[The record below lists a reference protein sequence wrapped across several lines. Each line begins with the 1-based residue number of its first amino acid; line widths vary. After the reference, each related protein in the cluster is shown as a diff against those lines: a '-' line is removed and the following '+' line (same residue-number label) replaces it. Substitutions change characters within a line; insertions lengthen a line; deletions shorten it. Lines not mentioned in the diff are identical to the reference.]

1 MVAGRHISL
10 SQQIKSLYLLCII
23 TNQNESGRYNDAIHH
38 YRKYRVEENNAPA
51 EPTDPQD
58 DRHGRQMFRIL
69 RNIDLNLLTIFEAVY
84 VHKGIVNAAKV
95 LNITPSAISQSI
107 NKLRALFPDPLFI
120 RKGQGVTPTAYA
132 THLHQHISQGMEA
145 FLNALDLTGDTHQE
159 RVITI
164 ATSPAIGALIMPVI
178 TKKLRAVFPQVLL
191 HNIAINDAVSQL
203 NQRQVDL
210 LIDSFAHAGLSITH
224 HVLFQDSVHIY
235 CRAGHPALKMPATPE
250 NLRQYEFALLQP
262 EHHRYATILRR
273 LHEHLGERR
282 CGFSS
287 YNLLTQAA
295 LVSESE
301 MLGLITSGMFS
312 LVERIW
318 PLKMLDFP
326 PLQAEKIDISLHY
339 NKLSAQ
345 EPLLKEI
352 VETIRQAF

>member
-1 MVAGRHISL
+1 MDDNN
-10 SQQIKSLYLLCII
+10 SQA
-23 TNQNESGRYNDAIHH
+23 ESGDRL
-38 YRKYRVEENNAPA
+38 
-51 EPTDPQD
+51 D

-69 RNIDLNLLTIFEAVY
+69 RTIDLNLLTIFEAVY

-132 THLHQHISQGMEA
+132 THLHKHISQGMEA
-145 FLNALDLTGDTHQE
+145 FLNALDLTGNTQRE

-178 TKKLRAVFPQVLL
+178 TQKLRAVFPQILL

-210 LIDSFAHAGLSITH
+210 LIDSYPHSGQTITH
-224 HVLFQDSVHIY
+224 HVLYQDSVHIF
-235 CRAGHPALKMPATPE
+235 CRAGHPALALPATAD
-250 NLRQYEFALLQP
+250 NLSQYEFALLQP
-262 EHHRYATILRR
+262 EGQRYTTILRR
-273 LHEHLGERR
+273 LQEHFGERR

-295 LVSESE
+295 LVSESD

-312 LVERIW
+312 LVDRIW
-318 PLKMLDFP
+318 PLKMIDFA
-326 PLQAEKIDISLHY
+326 PLREEKIDIALHY

-352 VETIRQAF
+352 VGTIRQAF

>member
-1 MVAGRHISL
+1 MDDNN
-10 SQQIKSLYLLCII
+10 SQA
-23 TNQNESGRYNDAIHH
+23 ESGDRL
-38 YRKYRVEENNAPA
+38 
-51 EPTDPQD
+51 D

-69 RNIDLNLLTIFEAVY
+69 RTIDLNLLTIFEAVY

-132 THLHQHISQGMEA
+132 THLHKHISQGMEA
-145 FLNALDLTGDTHQE
+145 FLNALDLTGNTQRE

-178 TKKLRAVFPQVLL
+178 TQKLRAVFPQILL

-210 LIDSFAHAGLSITH
+210 LIDSYPHSGQTITH
-224 HVLFQDSVHIY
+224 HVLYQDSVHIF
-235 CRAGHPALKMPATPE
+235 CRAGHPALALPATAD
-250 NLRQYEFALLQP
+250 NLSQYEFALLQP
-262 EHHRYATILRR
+262 EGQRYTTILRR
-273 LHEHLGERR
+273 LQEHLGERR

-287 YNLLTQAA
+287 YNLLTHAA
-295 LVSESE
+295 LVSESD

-312 LVERIW
+312 LVDRIW
-318 PLKMLDFP
+318 PLKMIDFA
-326 PLQAEKIDISLHY
+326 PLREEKIDIALHY

-352 VETIRQAF
+352 VGTIRQAF

>member
-1 MVAGRHISL
+1 MDDNN
-10 SQQIKSLYLLCII
+10 SQA
-23 TNQNESGRYNDAIHH
+23 ESGDRL
-38 YRKYRVEENNAPA
+38 
-51 EPTDPQD
+51 D

-69 RNIDLNLLTIFEAVY
+69 RTIDLNLLTIFEAVY

-132 THLHQHISQGMEA
+132 THLHKHISQGMEA
-145 FLNALDLTGDTHQE
+145 FLNALDLTGNTQRE

-178 TKKLRAVFPQVLL
+178 TQKLRAVFPQILL

-203 NQRQVDL
+203 NQRQVNL
-210 LIDSFAHAGLSITH
+210 LIDSYPHSGQTITH
-224 HVLFQDSVHIY
+224 HVLYQDSVHIF
-235 CRAGHPALKMPATPE
+235 CRAGHPALALPATAD
-250 NLRQYEFALLQP
+250 NLSQYEFALLQP
-262 EHHRYATILRR
+262 EGQRYTTILRR
-273 LHEHLGERR
+273 LQEHLGERR

-295 LVSESE
+295 LVSESD

-312 LVERIW
+312 LVDRIW
-318 PLKMLDFP
+318 PLKMIDFA
-326 PLQAEKIDISLHY
+326 PLREEKIDIALHY

-352 VETIRQAF
+352 VGTIRQAF

>member
-1 MVAGRHISL
+1 MDDNN
-10 SQQIKSLYLLCII
+10 SQA
-23 TNQNESGRYNDAIHH
+23 ESGDRL
-38 YRKYRVEENNAPA
+38 
-51 EPTDPQD
+51 D

-69 RNIDLNLLTIFEAVY
+69 RTIDLNLLTIFEAVY

-132 THLHQHISQGMEA
+132 THLHKHISQGMEA
-145 FLNALDLTGDTHQE
+145 FLNALDLTGNTQRE

-178 TKKLRAVFPQVLL
+178 TQKLRAVFPQILL

-210 LIDSFAHAGLSITH
+210 LIDSYPHSGQTITH
-224 HVLFQDSVHIY
+224 HVLYQDSVHIF
-235 CRAGHPALKMPATPE
+235 CRAGHPALALPATAD
-250 NLRQYEFALLQP
+250 NLSQYEFALLQP
-262 EHHRYATILRR
+262 EGQRYTTILRR
-273 LHEHLGERR
+273 LQEHLGERR

-295 LVSESE
+295 LVSESD

-312 LVERIW
+312 LVDRIW
-318 PLKMLDFP
+318 PLKMIDFA
-326 PLQAEKIDISLHY
+326 PLREEKIDIALHY

-352 VETIRQAF
+352 VGTIRQAF

>member
-1 MVAGRHISL
+1 MDDNN
-10 SQQIKSLYLLCII
+10 SQA
-23 TNQNESGRYNDAIHH
+23 ESGDRL
-38 YRKYRVEENNAPA
+38 
-51 EPTDPQD
+51 D

-69 RNIDLNLLTIFEAVY
+69 RTIDLNLLTIFEAVY

-132 THLHQHISQGMEA
+132 THLHKHISQGMEA
-145 FLNALDLTGDTHQE
+145 FLNALDLTGNTQRE

-178 TKKLRAVFPQVLL
+178 TQKLRAVFPQILL

-210 LIDSFAHAGLSITH
+210 LIDSYPHSGQTITH
-224 HVLFQDSVHIY
+224 HVLYQDSVHIF
-235 CRAGHPALKMPATPE
+235 CRAGHPALALPATAD
-250 NLRQYEFALLQP
+250 NLSQYEFALLQP
-262 EHHRYATILRR
+262 EGQRYTTILRLRR
-273 LHEHLGERR
+273 LQEHLGERR

-295 LVSESE
+295 LVSESD

-312 LVERIW
+312 LVDRIW
-318 PLKMLDFP
+318 PLKMIDFA
-326 PLQAEKIDISLHY
+326 PLREEKIDIALHY

-352 VETIRQAF
+352 VGTIRQAF

>member
-1 MVAGRHISL
+1 MDDNN
-10 SQQIKSLYLLCII
+10 SQA
-23 TNQNESGRYNDAIHH
+23 ESGDRL
-38 YRKYRVEENNAPA
+38 
-51 EPTDPQD
+51 D

-69 RNIDLNLLTIFEAVY
+69 RTIDLNLLTIFEAVY
-84 VHKGIVNAAKV
+84 VHKGIVNAAKI

-132 THLHQHISQGMEA
+132 THLHKHISQGMEA
-145 FLNALDLTGDTHQE
+145 FLNALDLTGNTQRE

-178 TKKLRAVFPQVLL
+178 TQKLRAVFPQILL

-210 LIDSFAHAGLSITH
+210 LIDSYPHSGQTITH
-224 HVLFQDSVHIY
+224 HVLYQDSVHIF
-235 CRAGHPALKMPATPE
+235 CRAGHPALALPATAD
-250 NLRQYEFALLQP
+250 NLSQYEFALLQP
-262 EHHRYATILRR
+262 EGQRYTTILRR
-273 LHEHLGERR
+273 LQEHLSERR

-295 LVSESE
+295 LVSESD

-312 LVERIW
+312 LVDRIW
-318 PLKMLDFP
+318 PLKMIDFA
-326 PLQAEKIDISLHY
+326 PLREERIDIALHY

-352 VETIRQAF
+352 VGTIRQAF

>member
-1 MVAGRHISL
+1 MDDNN
-10 SQQIKSLYLLCII
+10 SQA
-23 TNQNESGRYNDAIHH
+23 ESGDRL
-38 YRKYRVEENNAPA
+38 
-51 EPTDPQD
+51 D

-69 RNIDLNLLTIFEAVY
+69 RTIDLNLLTIFEAVY

-132 THLHQHISQGMEA
+132 THLHKHISQGMEA
-145 FLNALDLTGDTHQE
+145 FLNALDLTGNTQRE

-178 TKKLRAVFPQVLL
+178 TQKLRAVFPQILL

-210 LIDSFAHAGLSITH
+210 LIDSYPHSGQTITH
-224 HVLFQDSVHIY
+224 HVLYQDSVHIF
-235 CRAGHPALKMPATPE
+235 CRAGHPALALPATAD
-250 NLRQYEFALLQP
+250 NLSQYEFALLQP
-262 EHHRYATILRR
+262 EGQRYTTILRR
-273 LHEHLGERR
+273 LQEHLGERR
-282 CGFSS
+282 CGFSI

-295 LVSESE
+295 LVSESD

-312 LVERIW
+312 LVDRIW
-318 PLKMLDFP
+318 PLKMIDFA
-326 PLQAEKIDISLHY
+326 PLREEKIDIALHY

-352 VETIRQAF
+352 VGTIRQAF

>member
-1 MVAGRHISL
+1 MDDNN
-10 SQQIKSLYLLCII
+10 SQA
-23 TNQNESGRYNDAIHH
+23 ESGDRL
-38 YRKYRVEENNAPA
+38 
-51 EPTDPQD
+51 D

-69 RNIDLNLLTIFEAVY
+69 RTIDLNLLTIFEAVY

-132 THLHQHISQGMEA
+132 THLHKQISQGMEA
-145 FLNALDLTGDTHQE
+145 FLNALDLTGNTQRE

-178 TKKLRAVFPQVLL
+178 TQKLRAVFPQILL

-210 LIDSFAHAGLSITH
+210 LIDSYPHSGQTITH
-224 HVLFQDSVHIY
+224 HVLYQDSVHIF
-235 CRAGHPALKMPATPE
+235 CRAGHPALALPATAD
-250 NLRQYEFALLQP
+250 NLSQYEFALLQP
-262 EHHRYATILRR
+262 EGQRYTTILRR
-273 LHEHLGERR
+273 LQEHLGERR

-295 LVSESE
+295 LVSESD

-312 LVERIW
+312 LVDRIW
-318 PLKMLDFP
+318 PLKMIDFA
-326 PLQAEKIDISLHY
+326 PLREEKIDIALHY

-352 VETIRQAF
+352 VGTIRQAF

>member
-1 MVAGRHISL
+1 VDDNN
-10 SQQIKSLYLLCII
+10 SQA
-23 TNQNESGRYNDAIHH
+23 ESGDRL
-38 YRKYRVEENNAPA
+38 
-51 EPTDPQD
+51 D

-69 RNIDLNLLTIFEAVY
+69 RTIDLNLLTIFEAVY

-132 THLHQHISQGMEA
+132 THLHKHISQGMEA
-145 FLNALDLTGDTHQE
+145 FLNALDLTGNTQRE

-178 TKKLRAVFPQVLL
+178 TQKLRAVFPQILL

-210 LIDSFAHAGLSITH
+210 LIDSYPHSGQTITH
-224 HVLFQDSVHIY
+224 HVLYQDSVHIF
-235 CRAGHPALKMPATPE
+235 CRAGHPALALPATAD
-250 NLRQYEFALLQP
+250 NLSQYEFALLQP
-262 EHHRYATILRR
+262 EGQRYTTILRR
-273 LHEHLGERR
+273 LQEHLGERR

-295 LVSESE
+295 LVSESD

-312 LVERIW
+312 LVDRIW
-318 PLKMLDFP
+318 PLKMIDFA
-326 PLQAEKIDISLHY
+326 PLREEKIDIALHY

-352 VETIRQAF
+352 VGTIRQAF

>member
-1 MVAGRHISL
+1 MNDNN
-10 SQQIKSLYLLCII
+10 SQA
-23 TNQNESGRYNDAIHH
+23 ESSDRL
-38 YRKYRVEENNAPA
+38 
-51 EPTDPQD
+51 D

-69 RNIDLNLLTIFEAVY
+69 RTIDLNLLTIFEAVY

-132 THLHQHISQGMEA
+132 THLHKHISQGMEA
-145 FLNALDLTGDTHQE
+145 FLNALDLTGNTQRE
-159 RVITI
+159 RVITV
-164 ATSPAIGALIMPVI
+164 ATSPAIGALIMPII
-178 TKKLRAVFPQVLL
+178 TKKLRAVFPQILL

-210 LIDSFAHAGLSITH
+210 LIDSYPHSGQTITH
-224 HVLFQDSVHIY
+224 HVLYQDSVHIF
-235 CRAGHPALKMPATPE
+235 CRAGHPALTLPATAN
-250 NLRQYEFALLQP
+250 NLSQYEFALLQP
-262 EHHRYATILRR
+262 EGQRYITILRR
-273 LHEHLGERR
+273 LQEHLGERR

-295 LVSESE
+295 LVSESD

-312 LVERIW
+312 LVDRIW
-318 PLKMLDFP
+318 PLKIIDFA
-326 PLQAEKIDISLHY
+326 PLREEKIDIALHY

-352 VETIRQAF
+352 VGTIRQAF

>member
-1 MVAGRHISL
+1 MDDNN
-10 SQQIKSLYLLCII
+10 SQA
-23 TNQNESGRYNDAIHH
+23 ESGDRL
-38 YRKYRVEENNAPA
+38 
-51 EPTDPQD
+51 D

-69 RNIDLNLLTIFEAVY
+69 RTIDLNLLTIFEAVY

-132 THLHQHISQGMEA
+132 THLHKHISQGMEA
-145 FLNALDLTGDTHQE
+145 FLNALDLTGNTQRE

-178 TKKLRAVFPQVLL
+178 TQKLRAVFPQILL

-210 LIDSFAHAGLSITH
+210 LFDSYPHSGQTITH
-224 HVLFQDSVHIY
+224 HVLYQDSVHIF
-235 CRAGHPALKMPATPE
+235 CRAGHPALALPATAD
-250 NLRQYEFALLQP
+250 NLSQYEFALLQP
-262 EHHRYATILRR
+262 EGQRYTTILRR
-273 LHEHLGERR
+273 LQEHLGERR

-295 LVSESE
+295 LVSESD

-312 LVERIW
+312 LVDRIW
-318 PLKMLDFP
+318 PLKMIDFA
-326 PLQAEKIDISLHY
+326 PLREEKIDIALHY

-352 VETIRQAF
+352 VGTIRQAF

>member
-1 MVAGRHISL
+1 MDDNN
-10 SQQIKSLYLLCII
+10 SQA
-23 TNQNESGRYNDAIHH
+23 ESGDRL
-38 YRKYRVEENNAPA
+38 
-51 EPTDPQD
+51 D

-69 RNIDLNLLTIFEAVY
+69 RTIDLNLLTIFEAVY

-132 THLHQHISQGMEA
+132 THLHKHISQGMEA
-145 FLNALDLTGDTHQE
+145 FLNALDLTGNTQRE

-178 TKKLRAVFPQVLL
+178 TQKLRAVFPQILL

-210 LIDSFAHAGLSITH
+210 LIDSYPHSGQTITH
-224 HVLFQDSVHIY
+224 HVLYQDSVHIF
-235 CRAGHPALKMPATPE
+235 CRAGHPALALPATAD
-250 NLRQYEFALLQP
+250 NLSQYEFALLQP
-262 EHHRYATILRR
+262 EGQRYTTILRR
-273 LHEHLGERR
+273 LQEHLGERR

-295 LVSESE
+295 LVSESD

-312 LVERIW
+312 LVDRIW
-318 PLKMLDFP
+318 PLKMIDFA
-326 PLQAEKIDISLHY
+326 PLCEEKIDIALHY

-352 VETIRQAF
+352 VGTIRQAF

>member
-1 MVAGRHISL
+1 MDDNN
-10 SQQIKSLYLLCII
+10 SQA
-23 TNQNESGRYNDAIHH
+23 ESGDRL
-38 YRKYRVEENNAPA
+38 
-51 EPTDPQD
+51 D

-69 RNIDLNLLTIFEAVY
+69 RTIDLNLLTIFEAVY

-132 THLHQHISQGMEA
+132 THLHKHISQGMEA
-145 FLNALDLTGDTHQE
+145 FLNALDLTGNTQRE

-178 TKKLRAVFPQVLL
+178 TQKLRAVFPQILL

-210 LIDSFAHAGLSITH
+210 LIDSYPHSGQTITH
-224 HVLFQDSVHIY
+224 HVLYQDSVHIF
-235 CRAGHPALKMPATPE
+235 CRAGHPALALPATAD
-250 NLRQYEFALLQP
+250 NLSQYEFALLQP
-262 EHHRYATILRR
+262 EGQRYTTILRR
-273 LHEHLGERR
+273 LQEHLGERR

-295 LVSESE
+295 LVSESD
-301 MLGLITSGMFS
+301 MLGLITFGMFS
-312 LVERIW
+312 LVDRIW
-318 PLKMLDFP
+318 PLKMIDFA
-326 PLQAEKIDISLHY
+326 PLREEKIDIALHY

-352 VETIRQAF
+352 VGTIRQAF

>member
-1 MVAGRHISL
+1 MDDNN
-10 SQQIKSLYLLCII
+10 SQA
-23 TNQNESGRYNDAIHH
+23 ESGDRL
-38 YRKYRVEENNAPA
+38 
-51 EPTDPQD
+51 D

-69 RNIDLNLLTIFEAVY
+69 RTIDLNLLTIFEAVY

-132 THLHQHISQGMEA
+132 THLHKHISQGMEA
-145 FLNALDLTGDTHQE
+145 FLNALDLTGNTQRE

-178 TKKLRAVFPQVLL
+178 TQKLRAVFPQILL

-210 LIDSFAHAGLSITH
+210 LIDSYPHSGQTITH
-224 HVLFQDSVHIY
+224 HVLYQDSVHIF
-235 CRAGHPALKMPATPE
+235 CRAGHPALALPATAD
-250 NLRQYEFALLQP
+250 NLSHYEFALLQP
-262 EHHRYATILRR
+262 EGQRYTTILRR
-273 LHEHLGERR
+273 LQEHLGERR

-295 LVSESE
+295 LVSESD

-312 LVERIW
+312 LVDRIW
-318 PLKMLDFP
+318 PLKMIDFA
-326 PLQAEKIDISLHY
+326 PLREEKIDIALHY

-352 VETIRQAF
+352 VGTIRQTF

>member
-1 MVAGRHISL
+1 M
-10 SQQIKSLYLLCII
+10 
-23 TNQNESGRYNDAIHH
+23 D
-38 YRKYRVEENNAPA
+38 ENNSQT
-51 EPTDPQD
+51 EPTERLE
-58 DRHGRQMFRIL
+58 DRYGRQMFRIL
-69 RNIDLNLLTIFEAVY
+69 RTVDLNLLTIFEAVY

-132 THLHQHISQGMEA
+132 THLHKHISQGMEA
-145 FLNALDLTGDTHQE
+145 FLNALDLTGNTQRE

-178 TKKLRAVFPQVLL
+178 TKKLRAAFPQILL
-191 HNIAINDAVSQL
+191 HNIAIADAVTQL

-210 LIDSFAHAGLSITH
+210 LIDSYPHSGQTIAHQ
-224 HVLFQDSVHIY
+224 VLFQDSVHIF
-235 CRAGHPALKMPATPE
+235 CRAGHPALTLPATSE
-250 NLRQYEFALLQP
+250 NLSQYEFALLQP
-262 EHHRYATILRR
+262 EGQRYTTILRH
-273 LHEHLGERR
+273 LQEHLGERR

-295 LVSESE
+295 LVSESN

-318 PLKMLDFP
+318 PLKLLDFP
-326 PLQAEKIDISLHY
+326 PLREERVDIALHY

>member
-1 MVAGRHISL
+1 MDDNN
-10 SQQIKSLYLLCII
+10 SQA
-23 TNQNESGRYNDAIHH
+23 ESGDRL
-38 YRKYRVEENNAPA
+38 
-51 EPTDPQD
+51 D

-69 RNIDLNLLTIFEAVY
+69 RTIDLNLLTIFEAVY

-132 THLHQHISQGMEA
+132 THLHKHISQGMEA
-145 FLNALDLTGDTHQE
+145 FLNALDLTGNTQRE

-178 TKKLRAVFPQVLL
+178 TQKLRAVFPQILL

-210 LIDSFAHAGLSITH
+210 LIDSYPHSGQTITH
-224 HVLFQDSVHIY
+224 HVLYQDSVHIF
-235 CRAGHPALKMPATPE
+235 CRAGHPALALPATAD
-250 NLRQYEFALLQP
+250 NLSKYEFALLQP
-262 EHHRYATILRR
+262 EGQRYTTILRR
-273 LHEHLGERR
+273 LQEHLGERR

-295 LVSESE
+295 LVSESD

-312 LVERIW
+312 LVDRIW
-318 PLKMLDFP
+318 PLKMIDFA
-326 PLQAEKIDISLHY
+326 PLREEKIDIALHY

-352 VETIRQAF
+352 VGTIRQAF

>member
-1 MVAGRHISL
+1 MDDNN
-10 SQQIKSLYLLCII
+10 SQA
-23 TNQNESGRYNDAIHH
+23 ESGDRL
-38 YRKYRVEENNAPA
+38 
-51 EPTDPQD
+51 D

-69 RNIDLNLLTIFEAVY
+69 RTIDLNLLTIFEAVY

-132 THLHQHISQGMEA
+132 THLHKHISQGMEA
-145 FLNALDLTGDTHQE
+145 FLNALDLTGNTQRE

-178 TKKLRAVFPQVLL
+178 TQKLRAVFPQILL

-210 LIDSFAHAGLSITH
+210 LIDSYPHSGQTITH
-224 HVLFQDSVHIY
+224 HVLYQDSVHIF
-235 CRAGHPALKMPATPE
+235 CRAGHPALALPATAD
-250 NLRQYEFALLQP
+250 NLSQYEFALLQP
-262 EHHRYATILRR
+262 EGQRYTTILRR
-273 LHEHLGERR
+273 LQEHLGERR

-295 LVSESE
+295 LVSESD

-312 LVERIW
+312 LVDRIW
-318 PLKMLDFP
+318 PLKIIDFA
-326 PLQAEKIDISLHY
+326 PLREERIDIALHY

-352 VETIRQAF
+352 VGTIRQAF

>member
-1 MVAGRHISL
+1 MKDNN
-10 SQQIKSLYLLCII
+10 SQA
-23 TNQNESGRYNDAIHH
+23 ESGDRL
-38 YRKYRVEENNAPA
+38 
-51 EPTDPQD
+51 D

-69 RNIDLNLLTIFEAVY
+69 RTIDLNLLTIFEAVY

-132 THLHQHISQGMEA
+132 THLHKHISQGMEA
-145 FLNALDLTGDTHQE
+145 FLNALDLTGNTQRE

-178 TKKLRAVFPQVLL
+178 TQKLRAVFPQILL

-210 LIDSFAHAGLSITH
+210 LIDSYPHSGQTITH
-224 HVLFQDSVHIY
+224 HVLYQDSVHIF
-235 CRAGHPALKMPATPE
+235 CRAGHPALALPATAD
-250 NLRQYEFALLQP
+250 NLSQYEFALLQP
-262 EHHRYATILRR
+262 EGQRYTTILRR
-273 LHEHLGERR
+273 LQEHLGERR

-295 LVSESE
+295 LVSESD

-312 LVERIW
+312 LVDRIW
-318 PLKMLDFP
+318 PLKMIDFA
-326 PLQAEKIDISLHY
+326 PLREERIDIALHY

-352 VETIRQAF
+352 VGTIRQAF

>member
-1 MVAGRHISL
+1 MDDNN
-10 SQQIKSLYLLCII
+10 SQA
-23 TNQNESGRYNDAIHH
+23 ESGDRL
-38 YRKYRVEENNAPA
+38 
-51 EPTDPQD
+51 D

-69 RNIDLNLLTIFEAVY
+69 RTIDLNLLTIFEAVY

-120 RKGQGVTPTAYA
+120 RKVQGVTPTAYA
-132 THLHQHISQGMEA
+132 THLHKHISQGMEA
-145 FLNALDLTGDTHQE
+145 FLNALDLTGNTQRE

-178 TKKLRAVFPQVLL
+178 TQKLRAVFPQILL

-210 LIDSFAHAGLSITH
+210 LIDSYPHSGQTITH
-224 HVLFQDSVHIY
+224 HVLYQDSVHIF
-235 CRAGHPALKMPATPE
+235 CRAGHPALALPATAD
-250 NLRQYEFALLQP
+250 NLSQYEFALLQP
-262 EHHRYATILRR
+262 EGQRYTTILRR
-273 LHEHLGERR
+273 LQEHLGERR

-295 LVSESE
+295 LVSESD

-312 LVERIW
+312 LVDRIW
-318 PLKMLDFP
+318 PLKMIDFA
-326 PLQAEKIDISLHY
+326 PLREEKIDIALHY

-352 VETIRQAF
+352 VGTIRQAF

>member
-1 MVAGRHISL
+1 MDDNN
-10 SQQIKSLYLLCII
+10 SQAA
-23 TNQNESGRYNDAIHH
+23 SGDRL
-38 YRKYRVEENNAPA
+38 
-51 EPTDPQD
+51 D

-69 RNIDLNLLTIFEAVY
+69 RTIDLNLLTIFEAVY

-132 THLHQHISQGMEA
+132 THLHKHISQGMEA
-145 FLNALDLTGDTHQE
+145 FLNALDLTGNTQRE

-178 TKKLRAVFPQVLL
+178 TQKLRAVFPQILL

-210 LIDSFAHAGLSITH
+210 LIDSYPHSGQTITH
-224 HVLFQDSVHIY
+224 HVLYQDSVHIF
-235 CRAGHPALKMPATPE
+235 CRAGHPALALPATAD
-250 NLRQYEFALLQP
+250 NLSQYEFALLQP
-262 EHHRYATILRR
+262 EGQRYTTILRR
-273 LHEHLGERR
+273 LQEHLGERR

-295 LVSESE
+295 LVSESD

-312 LVERIW
+312 LVDRIW
-318 PLKMLDFP
+318 PLKMIDFA
-326 PLQAEKIDISLHY
+326 PLREEKIDIALHY

-352 VETIRQAF
+352 VGTIRQAF

>member
-1 MVAGRHISL
+1 MDDNN
-10 SQQIKSLYLLCII
+10 SQA
-23 TNQNESGRYNDAIHH
+23 ESGDRL
-38 YRKYRVEENNAPA
+38 
-51 EPTDPQD
+51 D

-69 RNIDLNLLTIFEAVY
+69 RTIDLNLLTIFEAVY

-132 THLHQHISQGMEA
+132 THLHKHISQGMEA
-145 FLNALDLTGDTHQE
+145 FLNALDLTGNTQRE

-178 TKKLRAVFPQVLL
+178 TQKLRAVFPQILL

-210 LIDSFAHAGLSITH
+210 LIDSYPHSGQTITH
-224 HVLFQDSVHIY
+224 HVLYQDSVHIF
-235 CRAGHPALKMPATPE
+235 CRAGHPALALPATAD
-250 NLRQYEFALLQP
+250 NLSQYEFALLQ
-262 EHHRYATILRR
+262 RYTTILRR
-273 LHEHLGERR
+273 LQEHLGERR

-295 LVSESE
+295 LVSESD

-312 LVERIW
+312 LVDRIW
-318 PLKMLDFP
+318 PLKMIDFA
-326 PLQAEKIDISLHY
+326 PLREEKIDIALHY

-352 VETIRQAF
+352 VGTIRQAF

>member
-1 MVAGRHISL
+1 MDDNN
-10 SQQIKSLYLLCII
+10 SQA
-23 TNQNESGRYNDAIHH
+23 ESGDRL
-38 YRKYRVEENNAPA
+38 
-51 EPTDPQD
+51 D

-69 RNIDLNLLTIFEAVY
+69 RTIDLNLLTIFEAVY

-132 THLHQHISQGMEA
+132 THLHKHISQGMEA
-145 FLNALDLTGDTHQE
+145 FLNALDLTGNTQRE

-178 TKKLRAVFPQVLL
+178 TQKLRAVFPQILL

-210 LIDSFAHAGLSITH
+210 LIDSYPHSGQTITH
-224 HVLFQDSVHIY
+224 HVLYQDSVHIF
-235 CRAGHPALKMPATPE
+235 CRAGHPALALPATAD
-250 NLRQYEFALLQP
+250 NLSQYEFALLQP
-262 EHHRYATILRR
+262 EGQRYTTILRR
-273 LHEHLGERR
+273 LQEHLGERR

-295 LVSESE
+295 LVSESD

-312 LVERIW
+312 LVDRIW
-318 PLKMLDFP
+318 PLKMIDFA
-326 PLQAEKIDISLHY
+326 PLREVKIDIALHY

-352 VETIRQAF
+352 VGTIRQAF

>member
-1 MVAGRHISL
+1 MDDNN
-10 SQQIKSLYLLCII
+10 SQA
-23 TNQNESGRYNDAIHH
+23 ESGDRL
-38 YRKYRVEENNAPA
+38 
-51 EPTDPQD
+51 D

-69 RNIDLNLLTIFEAVY
+69 RTIDLNLLTIFEAVY

-132 THLHQHISQGMEA
+132 THLHKHISQGMEA
-145 FLNALDLTGDTHQE
+145 FLNALDLTGNTQWE

-178 TKKLRAVFPQVLL
+178 TQKLRAVFPQILL

-210 LIDSFAHAGLSITH
+210 LIDSYPHSGQTITH
-224 HVLFQDSVHIY
+224 HVLYQDSVHIF
-235 CRAGHPALKMPATPE
+235 CRAGHPALALPATAD
-250 NLRQYEFALLQP
+250 NLSQYEFALLQP
-262 EHHRYATILRR
+262 EGQRYTTILRR
-273 LHEHLGERR
+273 LQEHLGERR

-295 LVSESE
+295 LVSESD

-312 LVERIW
+312 LVDRIW
-318 PLKMLDFP
+318 PLKMIDFA
-326 PLQAEKIDISLHY
+326 PLREEKIDIALHY

-352 VETIRQAF
+352 VGTIRQAF